1 MEVDNL
7 VCEHCSSAI
16 DGQTKLGVVLKGN
29 GIEEALP
36 WEYALCEACLVI
48 MTGDDDVRG
57 ADTGAVRNIEGT
69 VATINRKLS
78 DLAEK

>member
-48 MTGDDDVRG
+48 MTGDDDVR
-57 ADTGAVRNIEGT
+57 NIEGT

>member
-1 MEVDNL
+1 MEIDNL
-7 VCEHCSSAI
+7 VCEHCSSEI

-48 MTGDDDVRG
+48 MTGDDDVR
-57 ADTGAVRNIEGT
+57 NIEGT